1 MEFSEVISLYK
12 DDLLRVEEEIRKNYA
27 SRIPLIPEISGYLMN
42 GGGKRL
48 RPLLVLLSANLCGG
62 AARLRTVKH
71 GCAIEY
77 IHAATLLHDDVVD
90 ATTIRRGNET
100 VNSKWGSDASILV
113 GDFLLSQSL
122 ILIAYDTDPR
132 TIQAIAE
139 AAKILVEG
147 GMLELSQ
154 ARQLNISEEHCLDII
169 YRKTASII
177 SVSCRIG
184 AILAEADAAAEK
196 RLIAFGNKLG
206 VAFQLVDDVMDY
218 DSTEELLGK
227 PVGTDFREGHVTLPL
242 LHLYNQA
249 NPGLQREIEGFV
261 KNEHLSQEE
270 FDYILDR
277 MRDARVFDYTLDKV
291 RDYIESAK
299 AEICRKEVFKLP
311 EHVEELLAVTD
322 YIIDRHVT
330 GKPALYQA

>member
-12 DDLLRVEEEIRKNYA
+12 DDLLKVEEEIRENYA
-27 SRIPLIPEISGYLMN
+27 SNIPLIPEISGYLMN

-62 AARLRTVKH
+62 AAGLRAARH

-90 ATTIRRGNET
+90 ETTIRRGNET

-122 ILIAYDTDPR
+122 ILIAYDSNPR

-147 GMLELSQ
+147 GILELSK
-154 ARQLNISEEHCLDII
+154 ARRLNISEEHCLDII

-184 AILAEADAAAEK
+184 AILAEADAAEEE
-196 RLIAFGNKLG
+196 RLIAFGNNLG
-206 VAFQLVDDVMDY
+206 IAFQLVDDVMDY
-218 DSTEELLGK
+218 DGTEELLGK

-242 LHLYNQA
+242 LYLYNQA
-249 NPGLQREIEGFV
+249 DAGLQKEIESFV
-261 KNEHLSQEE
+261 KNEHISQGE

-277 MRDARVFDYTLDKV
+277 MRDAKAFDYTLGKA
-291 RDYIESAK
+291 RDYIETAK
-299 AEICRKEVFKLP
+299 ADICRKAFKSP
-311 EHVEELLAVTD
+311 EHIEELLAVAD